1 MIPEDKIVE
10 IIASDWKLKKNCFF
24 FFFFGSYRKENFTS

>member
-10 IIASDWKLKKNCFF
+10 IIASDWTLKKNRFS
-24 FFFFGSYRKENFTS
+24 FFGSYRKENFTS

>member
-10 IIASDWKLKKNCFF
+10 IIASDWKLKKNSF